1 MKPLKFKTMK
11 IQNGNQQRTAV
22 TLLSCALV
30 TGCSGIGGSEIL
42 PTGGSVDEERLR
54 TPTIYVGIGA
64 GVSQLEP
71 DTSETDEE
79 VSDNNDTGGQI
90 TLGVDASKHISFEL
104 HYTQLGSAEISP
116 AGSIS
121 YDVLGG
127 SALIYAGKNRDNFKR
142 RGLLAYGRIGYGLL
156 DNSAQGGVNFE
167 QENEGHLLLGAGL
180 EYMTRSGIGVRGEAI
195 AFDEDALYAQ
205 LGLVYRFGKQRGAS
219 VAAVVE
225 EPTLA
230 DPSEEVEAT
239 PAPLVPVPEADLAEN
254 PELDASDACGQL
266 TGVLEGINFEWNS
279 DTLTS
284 ESEAALEEIASTL
297 NECDNSVQI
306 LAHTDSQG
314 PADYN
319 LDLSSRRAR
328 SVARILIQQG
338 VDLSRLEALAFGE
351 TQPIDTNETSEG
363 RSRNRRVEL
372 VVE

>member
-1 MKPLKFKTMK
+1 MKM
-11 IQNGNQQRTAV
+11 QNGNQQRTAV

-30 TGCSGIGGSEIL
+30 TGCAGIGGSEIL
-42 PTGGSVDEERLR
+42 PTGGSVDEDRLR

-71 DTSETDEE
+71 DTSETDED

-104 HYTQLGSAEISP
+104 HYTQLGSAGISP
-116 AGSIS
+116 VGSLS
-121 YDVLGG
+121 YDVRGG

-142 RGLLAYGRIGYGLL
+142 RGLLAYGRVGYGLL

-167 QENEGHLLLGAGL
+167 QEYEGHLLLGAGL

-205 LGLVYRFGKQRGAS
+205 LGLVYRFGKQQGRT

-225 EPTLA
+225 EPTMA

-239 PAPLVPVPEADLAEN
+239 PAPLVPIPEADPLEDPAVDTELA
-254 PELDASDACGQL
+254 ASVACGQL

-284 ESEAALEEIASTL
+284 ESEAILEEVASTL
-297 NECDNSVQI
+297 NECDNSVRI

-328 SVARILIQQG
+328 SVARVLIQQG
-338 VDLSRLEALAFGE
+338 IDVSRLEALAYGE
-351 TQPIDTNETSEG
+351 TLPIDSNETSEG